1 VIVKRKYKKGLGFNK
16 YYITKPEQVMA
27 GVISTAPYK
36 NWQEWLDSE
45 ESKKVMGN

>member
-1 VIVKRKYKKGLGFNK
+1 
-16 YYITKPEQVMA
+16 MA

-45 ESKKVMGN
+45 ESKKSDGQLNDNNKLLCIRC